1 MLIGHGDDKKHI
13 DFWFTRSKVKVS
25 RVTFEKKMCSI
36 QYLEVYLS
44 QSFRISLADWSWRE
58 NDLLIVGSLGQGT

>member
-13 DFWFTRSKVKVS
+13 DFWFTRAKVKVS
-25 RVTFEKKMCSI
+25 RVTLKKMFST

-58 NDLLIVGSLGQGT
+58 NDLY